1 MIRFVISALCF
12 IISIDMYRKILLL
25 NLCIFIVGCSR
36 WQMKDEIKSFLG
48 KTVCF
53 PNNLIAV
60 HNGM

>member
-1 MIRFVISALCF
+1 
-12 IISIDMYRKILLL
+12 MYRKILLL

-60 HNGM
+60 QMEL